1 MPKYAALVRKPS
13 SPFLAREGHA
23 VSELL
28 LSGWAYLCPRGDGS
42 DLSLACA
49 SPRQPCPGGR
59 GLPSRWSGSAASEGQ
74 VSPLH
79 SGAQWLASPPS

>member
-13 SPFLAREGHA
+13 SPFLAHEGHA

-42 DLSLACA
+42 DLSLAFVPA
-49 SPRQPCPGGR
+49 LGSPALEVEGCLPGG
-59 GLPSRWSGSAASEGQ
+59 
-74 VSPLH
+74 
-79 SGAQWLASPPS
+79 LAPQHLRDR